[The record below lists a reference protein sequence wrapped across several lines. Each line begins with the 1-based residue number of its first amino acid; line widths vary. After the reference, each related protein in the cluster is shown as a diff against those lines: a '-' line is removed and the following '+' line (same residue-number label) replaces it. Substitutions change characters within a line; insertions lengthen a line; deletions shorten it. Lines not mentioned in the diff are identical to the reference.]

1 MRRKIGI
8 RELKNELTDVIRRV
22 GEEQVEYTVTV
33 HGRPVAV
40 LRPLNAADAVVD
52 LDDEA
57 QAELAELAEL
67 ARLIGENWSS
77 PKTGLQLLEEMR
89 EKTDGDY

>member
-1 MRRKIGI
+1 MRRRIGI

-22 GEEQVEYTVTV
+22 GEERAEYTVTV

-40 LRPLNAADAVVD
+40 LRPLNAADALVD
-52 LDDEA
+52 ADDDVRK
-57 QAELAELAEL
+57 ELAEMTEL

-77 PKTGLQLLEEMR
+77 SKSAVELLEEMR
-89 EKTDGDY
+89 EETDGDY

>member
-40 LRPLNAADAVVD
+40 LRCV
-52 LDDEA
+52 
-57 QAELAELAEL
+57 
-67 ARLIGENWSS
+67 
-77 PKTGLQLLEEMR
+77 
-89 EKTDGDY
+89 

>member
-33 HGRPVAV
+33 HGQPVAV
-40 LRPLNAADAVVD
+40 LRPLNASDADLH
-52 LDDEA
+52 LDDAA
-57 QAELAELAEL
+57 QQELAEMEDL

-77 PKTGLQLLEEMR
+77 PKSGLQLLEEMR
-89 EKTDGDY
+89 EKADGDY